1 MFRIAHKDSTV
12 WCSSQYRHVS
22 MLHCNSELPSLR
34 PMETTKFDMMWSCF
48 TSREMLCIE
57 ILCAYIEVC
66 SERATP
72 NYIAARMHSN
82 DPNTCFQSKRTSGYH
97 IKCET
102 GKLSEWVYIH
112 SVVVPD
118 LDSDLES
125 DLVEESRLF
134 SLSLFSDFLNQIN
147 VMTLLL
153 ISFTAATD
161 WDAMQVVLKSFNY
174 EIKNTRTIYNY

>member
-1 MFRIAHKDSTV
+1 M
-12 WCSSQYRHVS
+12 
-22 MLHCNSELPSLR
+22 
-34 PMETTKFDMMWSCF
+34 
-48 TSREMLCIE
+48 
-57 ILCAYIEVC
+57 
-66 SERATP
+66 
-72 NYIAARMHSN
+72 
-82 DPNTCFQSKRTSGYH
+82 
-97 IKCET
+97 
-102 GKLSEWVYIH
+102 YIH

-134 SLSLFSDFLNQIN
+134 SLSLFSDFLSQIN

-161 WDAMQVVLKSFNY
+161 WDAMQVVLKSFYY